1 MQTFSA
7 PMAYIKIGNET
18 AGFVRNITVQEQ
30 INRVDVQGL
39 GSLPIQQFHLKI
51 SFRCEPLR
59 KVPFCLSRLRWWK
72 R

>member
-39 GSLPIQQFHLKI
+39 GSLPIQEIAYAETPACIL
-51 SFRCEPLR
+51 
-59 KVPFCLSRLRWWK
+59 
-72 R
+72 